1 MEYVAIVIVAVSLG
15 AWINSVT
22 TTFNKNFREIAELRQ
37 QTDARVDELEDKLDK
52 LEKRYKK

>member
-22 TTFNKNFREIAELRQ
+22 TTFNRNFIEIAELRQ
-37 QTDARVDELEDKLDK
+37 KTDARVDELEDKLDK